1 LFLPWLEG
9 AKVMVRGKGIR
20 LEVFSGKQAKL
31 NRIIMPLLEKKP
43 LAKED
48 VFHILRKTK
57 GYRHTTSK
65 TVCRRMDALN
75 EGKYI
80 GPKGTRPSAVKGDC
94 VLYQITQK
102 GISALKMDRK
112 SGDKFLKTATDEEIA
127 TFNKIY

>member
-1 LFLPWLEG
+1 M
-9 AKVMVRGKGIR
+9 ARNRGRGTK

-31 NRIIMPLLEKKP
+31 NRIILPLLEMKV

-75 EGKYI
+75 ESGYI
-80 GPKGTRPSAVKGDC
+80 GPKGTRPGAVKGDC

-102 GISALKMDRK
+102 GQAALKMDRK
-112 SGDKFLKTATDEEIA
+112 SGDTFLNTATDEEIV